1 MISYFSCFS
10 FLIDLKQYSKYTEQY
25 VQSSLANISRP
36 MTKAIILINRWASI
50 PCKIYTNH
58 AGFVKWMLEIQQGC
72 IFQEVQTAMVAAFKN

>member
-1 MISYFSCFS
+1 
-10 FLIDLKQYSKYTEQY
+10 
-25 VQSSLANISRP
+25 
-36 MTKAIILINRWASI
+36 MTKAIIFLYASRKFTGHIPQFVFKLINRWASI